1 MEKEPRV
8 VITLEAQVT
17 GETDLKTGIAIH
29 GTPSLTDLMA
39 VATTFNAML
48 ACEIEAASKE
58 IGVTLDANAIIRKVA
73 DWAPSLTEQYKKQ
86 NAEHE
91 ADSSEG
97 QTEAKDPEGQA

>member
-29 GTPSLTDLMA
+29 GTPSLT
-39 VATTFNAML
+39 
-48 ACEIEAASKE
+48 
-58 IGVTLDANAIIRKVA
+58 
-73 DWAPSLTEQYKKQ
+73 EQYKKQ